1 MEFGTQELASVEQ
14 GNQFAM
20 LSGGASAES
29 LKVTDAPLNA
39 PQNSQPSIMPLEPA
53 DEINEPGL
61 REAQS
66 SIGQPP
72 VHSDQVTSLDNHHTQ
87 SQGVHRPAQFRTSNT
102 RRSTLPNATSPT
114 KSQGSRQ
121 WQSESLFNVDG
132 YGLTTEGTESA
143 RGPHAENL
151 FAHQHS
157 GDIDFFA
164 LLSSS
169 TPQMD
174 LDFSALTS
182 HLDYDHSM
190 PQQSWGI
197 LDSPPPELPLQ
208 ADRMSAT
215 RSETSQTPGADPLRV
230 LPFIDDDIYANLQ
243 EEIRK
248 RLPPEIAFNLPA
260 VLQLQQFMKC
270 YISCFHNHFPILHLP
285 SLVTQPLYAPLTLA
299 ILAVGALYRLKRTT
313 AKELWVC
320 AQAMVEPVSS
330 CPMNLVAV
338 LL

>member
-1 MEFGTQELASVEQ
+1 
-14 GNQFAM
+14 
-20 LSGGASAES
+20 
-29 LKVTDAPLNA
+29 
-39 PQNSQPSIMPLEPA
+39 MPLGPA
-53 DEINEPGL
+53 DEINERGL
-61 REAQS
+61 GEVQP

-87 SQGVHRPAQFRTSNT
+87 SQGVHQTAQFQSSNT
-102 RRSTLPNATSPT
+102 RRSTLPNATSPAE
-114 KSQGSRQ
+114 SQGSRQ

-132 YGLTTEGTESA
+132 YGVTIEGTESA
-143 RGPHAENL
+143 RGPQAENL
-151 FAHQHS
+151 FAHQQS

-182 HLDYDHSM
+182 QLDYDHSI
-190 PQQSWGI
+190 PQQSWGT
-197 LDSPPPELPLQ
+197 LDSPPLELPLQ

-215 RSETSQTPGADPLRV
+215 RSETSQTPGADPARV

-248 RLPPEIAFNLPA
+248 HLPPEIAFNLPA
-260 VLQLQQFMKC
+260 VLQLQQFIKC
-270 YISCFHNHFPILHLP
+270 YISCFHNHFPILHFP
-285 SLVTQPLYAPLTLA
+285 SLVTKPLYAPLILA
-299 ILAVGALYRLKRTT
+299 ILAVGALYRLKRAT

-320 AQAMVEPVSS
+320 AHAMVEPVSS
-330 CPMNLVAV
+330 CLMTLVAILV
-338 LL
+338 VYI